1 MYLNI
6 IYKWLFNKLTNS
18 FPKVPISLKV
28 HSLTASTQNSNPLLE
43 IENLNK
49 PSQIH
54 TLNYF
59 KVWSNFFFQ
68 SDPYLPIIQFVE
80 FLLCLSFKME

>member
-43 IENLNK
+43 NWLIPQQTK
-49 PSQIH
+49 
-54 TLNYF
+54 
-59 KVWSNFFFQ
+59 SNSYPKLF
-68 SDPYLPIIQFVE
+68 
-80 FLLCLSFKME
+80 